1 MADCT
6 SHARA
11 ISKGVLCETPA
22 YAPPPDIWPRVT
34 TDGDLK
40 GLLALGLWPRYRGGT
55 PTGSSVSLSLQ
66 ALVPLMLC
74 CSAER

>member
-1 MADCT
+1 MADRT

-11 ISKGVLCETPA
+11 ISKGVLCEPRLR
-22 YAPPPDIWPRVT
+22 APHDIWPRVT
-34 TDGDLK
+34 SYGDLE
-40 GLLALGLWPRYRGGT
+40 GLLALDLWPRYRGGT
-55 PTGSSVSLSLQ
+55 PTGSSVSQSLQ

>member
-1 MADCT
+1 MADRT

-11 ISKGVLCETPA
+11 ISKGVLCETP
-22 YAPPPDIWPRVT
+22 PTRPHDIWPRVT
-34 TDGDLK
+34 SYGDLE
-40 GLLALGLWPRYRGGT
+40 GLLALDLWPRYRGGT
-55 PTGSSVSLSLQ
+55 PTGSSVPQSLQ

>member
-1 MADCT
+1 MADLT

-11 ISKGVLCETPA
+11 IFKGVLCETPPTA
-22 YAPPPDIWPRVT
+22 PPDIWPRVT
-34 TDGDLK
+34 SDGELE
-40 GLLALGLWPRYRGGT
+40 GLLALDLWPRYRGGT